1 MPCSHRT
8 DNLAAKKLHL
18 LVEHGLAELYPHW
31 IIFSTSVGAG
41 ETSGGK
47 GTGRRM
53 LDVWSLLVGLVL
65 KESYLTVVGIQLW

>member
-1 MPCSHRT
+1 MEQ
-8 DNLAAKKLHL
+8 DNLAADKLHL
-18 LVEHGLAELYPHW
+18 LVEHGLAELHPHR

-53 LDVWSLLVGLVL
+53 LDVWSCDHP
-65 KESYLTVVGIQLW
+65 